1 MADPIKDIEDR
12 QGNIDMGRLAV
23 QVFTGARLEAD
34 NIIMAFWA
42 TVAIFAGMFKAAQEP
57 KDDEDEEKK

>member
-1 MADPIKDIEDR
+1 
-12 QGNIDMGRLAV
+12 MGRLAV